1 MERRENTMS
10 IHDELVA
17 CIQRADEAARAKEY
31 RRVLMTLEHA
41 EFKAALLAKEGQTVQ
56 VVTQAD
62 IDKVVGL

>member
-31 RRVLMTLEHA
+31 RRVLVTLEHA
-41 EFKAALLAKEGQTVQ
+41 VFKAMLLEKEGRDEHRRC
-56 VVTQAD
+56 A
-62 IDKVVGL
+62 